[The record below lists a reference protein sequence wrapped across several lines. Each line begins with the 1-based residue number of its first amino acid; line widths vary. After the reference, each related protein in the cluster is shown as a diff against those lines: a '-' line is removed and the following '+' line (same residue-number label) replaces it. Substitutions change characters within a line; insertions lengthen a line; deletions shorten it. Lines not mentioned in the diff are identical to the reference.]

1 MRLSQF
7 PLATTKESP
16 ADAEV
21 TSHKLLLRAGYIR
34 MLGKG
39 LYTWL
44 PIGLRVLR
52 KVEAIVREEMNRAG
66 ALEVL
71 MPSIHPAELWQ
82 ESGRWQAMGPELLR
96 IKDRHD
102 RDYVYGPTHEE
113 VIVYHVRQDVRSYR
127 QLPVNYYQIQTK
139 FRDEIRPRFGV
150 MRAREFIMKDAYS
163 FHMDEKDLAREY
175 DNMREAYT
183 RIFTRVG
190 VSFRIVKADSGSI
203 GGSRSEEFHVLANS
217 GEDLLAVA
225 DSGDY
230 AANIEAAE
238 TRLAGTRP
246 PATAPVEK
254 VSTPSQTTCEQVAA
268 LMKILVRHTLK
279 LVVVHGRDGGLV
291 GLALRGDHQ
300 LNAVKAAKHPK
311 VKAPLTL
318 ATDGEIRKAF
328 GAQPG
333 FLGPVGT
340 NVPVIAD
347 YAAHVLADFVCG
359 ASADGYHLSGVNWG
373 RDCAEPEAADL
384 RLAVEGDP
392 SPDGRGTLTL
402 ARGIEVGHIFQLGRK
417 YTEAMHLTV
426 LDAAGKEVTPE
437 MGCYGI
443 GVTRVAAAVIEQCH
457 DANGMIW
464 PDAVAPFR
472 VIVCP
477 INADKSPAAKAAAE
491 KLYSELMASGVE
503 ALLDDRGARPG
514 AMFADADLIGIP
526 HRIVIGDKSLANQ
539 QFEYKH
545 RRDSAARMI
554 PATLEA
560 VLQAIKEG
568 SVMPA

>member
-1 MRLSQF
+1 MRLSRY

-21 TSHKLLLRAGYIR
+21 ASHKLLLRAGYIR
-34 MLGKG
+34 NLGKG

-52 KVEAIVREEMNRAG
+52 KIENIVREEMNRTG

-102 RDYVYGPTHEE
+102 RDYAYGPTHEE
-113 VIVYHVRQDVRSYR
+113 VIVHHVRQDVRSYR

-163 FHMDEKDLAREY
+163 FHLDGDDLAREY
-175 DNMREAYT
+175 ANMREAYG
-183 RIFTRVG
+183 RIFERTG
-190 VSFRIVKADSGSI
+190 VEFRIVKADSGNI
-203 GGSRSEEFHVLANS
+203 GGSRSEEFHVLAGS
-217 GEDLLAVA
+217 GEDLLAVS
-225 DSGDY
+225 DSGGY

-238 TRLAGTRP
+238 TRPADARP
-246 PATAPVEK
+246 APHASRQDVP
-254 VSTPSQTTCEQVAA
+254 TPTQKTCEQVAA
-268 LMKILVRHTLK
+268 LLKIPLAQTVK
-279 LVVVHGRDGGLV
+279 LIVVHARAGGLV
-291 GLALRGDHQ
+291 ALALRGDHE
-300 LNAVKAAKHPK
+300 LNAIKASRHPK
-311 VKAPLTL
+311 VEAPLRL
-318 ATDGEIRKAF
+318 ATDEEIKVAF

-333 FLGPVGT
+333 FLGPLGGK
-340 NVPVIAD
+340 VPVVAD
-347 YAAHVLADFVCG
+347 FAAHALADFTCG
-359 ASADGYHLSGVNWG
+359 ANKDGFHTTGVNWG
-373 RDCAEPEAADL
+373 RDCPEPEPADL
-384 RLAVEGDP
+384 RLAKEGDP
-392 SPDGRGTLTL
+392 SPDGQGTLKL
-402 ARGIEVGHIFQLGRK
+402 VRGIEVGHIFQLGRK

-457 DANGMIW
+457 DDNGMAW
-464 PDAVAPFR
+464 PAAVAPFH

-477 INADKSPAAKAAAE
+477 INPDKSPAVKAAAE
-491 KLYSELMASGVE
+491 KLYNELSAAGIEV
-503 ALLDDRGARPG
+503 LLDDRGVRPG

-526 HRIVIGDKSLANQ
+526 HRIVIGDKGLATN

-545 RRDSAARMI
+545 RREKAARMI
-554 PATLEA
+554 GASTGAVREA
-560 VLQAIKEG
+560 IGA
-568 SVMPA
+568 

>member
-1 MRLSQF
+1 MRLTQF
-7 PLATTKESP
+7 PIATTKETP

-21 TSHKLLLRAGYIR
+21 ASHKLLLRAGYIR

-44 PIGLRVLR
+44 PVGLRVLR
-52 KVEAIVREEMNRAG
+52 KIETIVREEMDRAG

-96 IKDRHD
+96 VKDRHE

-113 VIVYHVRQDVRSYR
+113 VIVHHVRQDVRSYR

-163 FHMDEKDLAREY
+163 FHMDEADLAREY
-175 DNMREAYT
+175 RNMRQAYT
-183 RIFTRVG
+183 RIFERVG
-190 VSFRIVKADSGSI
+190 VSFRIVKADSGAI
-203 GGSRSEEFHVLANS
+203 GGNRSEEFHVLAGS
-217 GEDLLAVA
+217 GEDLLAVS
-225 DSGDY
+225 DTGDY

-238 TRLAGTRP
+238 TGPAGARP
-246 PATAPVEK
+246 AARATPQDVA
-254 VSTPSQTTCEQVAA
+254 TPSQKTCEEVAA
-268 LMKILVRHTLK
+268 LLK
-279 LVVVHGRDGGLV
+279 VPLATTVKLIVVHGREGGLV
-291 GLALRGDHQ
+291 ALALRGDHQ
-300 LNAVKAAKHPK
+300 LNPVKAARHPK

-318 ATDGEIRKAF
+318 ATDAEIATAF
-328 GAQPG
+328 GAAPG
-333 FLGPVGT
+333 FLGPVRVK
-340 NVPVIAD
+340 VPVLAD
-347 YAAHVLADFVCG
+347 HAAFALADFVCG
-359 ASADGYHLSGVNWG
+359 ANRDGYHTTGVNWG
-373 RDCAEPEAADL
+373 RDCPEPEAADL

-392 SPDGRGTLTL
+392 APDGKGALKL
-402 ARGIEVGHIFQLGRK
+402 VRGIEVGHIFQLGRK
-417 YTEAMHLTV
+417 YSEAMKLTV

-457 DANGMIW
+457 DANGIIW

-472 VIVCP
+472 VVICP
-477 INADKSPAAKAAAE
+477 INTDKSPAAKAAAD
-491 KLYSELMASGVE
+491 KLHDELAAAGVE
-503 ALLDDRGARPG
+503 VLLDDRGLRPG
-514 AMFADADLIGIP
+514 AMFADADLVGIP
-526 HRIVIGDKSLANQ
+526 HRVVIGDKGLAQN

-545 RRDSAARMI
+545 RRDAQARMI
-554 PATLEA
+554 PATAAAVLEA
-560 VLQAIKEG
+560 IG
-568 SVMPA
+568 T

>member
-1 MRLSQF
+1 MRLSQY
-7 PLATTKESP
+7 PLATTKETP

-21 TSHKLLLRAGYIR
+21 ASHKLLLRAGYIR

-96 IKDRHD
+96 LKDRHE

-163 FHMDEKDLAREY
+163 FHLDEADLAREY
-175 DNMREAYT
+175 DNMRAAYT
-183 RIFTRVG
+183 RVFTRTG
-190 VSFRIVKADSGSI
+190 VQFRIVKADPGSI

-217 GEDLLAVA
+217 GEDLLAVS
-225 DSGDY
+225 DGGEY

-238 TRLAGTRP
+238 TRPAGARLAAGASRQDVP
-246 PATAPVEK
+246 
-254 VSTPSQTTCEQVAA
+254 TPTQKTCEAVAE
-268 LMKILVRHTLK
+268 LLRVPLPQTVK
-279 LVVVHGRDGGLV
+279 LIVVHARAGGLV
-291 GLALRGDHQ
+291 ALALRGDHE
-300 LNAVKAAKHPK
+300 LNAVKAAHHPR
-311 VKAPLTL
+311 VKAPLQL
-318 ATDGEIRKAF
+318 ATDEEIRCAF

-333 FLGPVGT
+333 FLGPLGGK
-340 NVPVIAD
+340 VPVVAD

-359 ASADGYHLSGVNWG
+359 ANRDGYHTTGVNWG
-373 RDCAEPEAADL
+373 RDCPEPEGADL
-384 RLAVEGDP
+384 RLVKEGDP
-392 SPDGRGTLTL
+392 SPDGGGSLKL
-402 ARGIEVGHIFQLGRK
+402 VRGIEVGHIFQLGRK

-426 LDAAGKEVTPE
+426 LDAAGKEVMPE

-443 GVTRVAAAVIEQCH
+443 GITRVAAAVVEQCH
-457 DANGMIW
+457 DEHGIAW

-477 INADKSPAAKAAAE
+477 INPAKSPPAKAAAE
-491 KLYSELMASGVE
+491 KLHDDLAAAGIEV
-503 ALLDDRGARPG
+503 LLDDRGERPG

-526 HRIVIGDKSLANQ
+526 HRIVVGDKGLAAG
-539 QFEYKH
+539 QFEYKR
-545 RRDSAARMI
+545 RRDKAARMI

-560 VLQAIKEG
+560 VLEAIG
-568 SVMPA
+568 T

>member
-1 MRLSQF
+1 MRLSQY
-7 PLATTKESP
+7 PLATTKETP

-39 LYTWL
+39 LYSWL

-52 KVEAIVREEMNRAG
+52 KIETIVREEMNRAG

-96 IKDRHD
+96 IKDRHE

-113 VIVYHVRQDVRSYR
+113 VITYHVRQDVRSYR

-163 FHMDEKDLAREY
+163 FHMDEADLAREY
-175 DNMREAYT
+175 GNMREAYT
-183 RIFTRVG
+183 RIFTRTG
-190 VSFRIVKADSGSI
+190 VQFRIVKADSGSI

-217 GEDLLAVA
+217 GEDLLAVS
-225 DSGDY
+225 DHGDY

-238 TRLAGTRP
+238 TRPHGARP
-246 PATAPVEK
+246 APATQKQDVA
-254 VSTPSQTTCEQVAA
+254 TPTQKTCEAVAA
-268 LMKILVRHTLK
+268 LLKVPLERTLK
-279 LVVVHGRDGGLV
+279 LIVVHARAGGLV
-291 GLALRGDHQ
+291 ALALRGDHE
-300 LNAVKAAKHPK
+300 LNAVKAARHPK

-318 ATDGEIRKAF
+318 ATDEEIRVAF

-333 FLGPVGT
+333 FLGPLGGK
-340 NVPVIAD
+340 VPVVAD
-347 YAAHVLADFVCG
+347 FAAHVLGDFTCG
-359 ASADGYHLSGVNWG
+359 ANRDGFHTSGVNWG
-373 RDCAEPEAADL
+373 RDCPEPEAADL
-384 RLAVEGDP
+384 RLAKEGDP
-392 SPDGRGTLTL
+392 APDGSGALKL
-402 ARGIEVGHIFQLGRK
+402 VRGIEVGHIFQLGRK
-417 YTEAMHLTV
+417 YSEAMHLSV

-457 DANGMIW
+457 DENGIVW

-477 INADKSPAAKAAAE
+477 INPAKSPAAKAAADQ
-491 KLYSELMASGVE
+491 LYAELTAAGIE
-503 ALLDDRGARPG
+503 TLLDDRGERPG

-526 HRIVIGDKSLANQ
+526 HRIVIGDKSLAAN

-545 RRDSAARMI
+545 RRDKAVRMI
-554 PATLEA
+554 PATAAA
-560 VLQAIKEG
+560 VREVLA
-568 SVMPA
+568 S

>member
-7 PLATTKESP
+7 PLATTKETP

-39 LYTWL
+39 LYTWM

-52 KVEAIVREEMNRAG
+52 KIESIVREEMNRAG

-127 QLPVNYYQIQTK
+127 QLPLNYYQIQTK

-163 FHMDEKDLAREY
+163 FHLDFDDLAREY
-175 DNMREAYT
+175 ENMRQAYT
-183 RIFTRVG
+183 RIFTRTG
-190 VSFRIVKADSGSI
+190 VQFRVVKADSGNI
-203 GGSRSEEFHVLANS
+203 GGSRSEEFHVLAGS
-217 GEDLLAVA
+217 GEDLLAVS
-225 DSGDY
+225 DDGDY

-238 TRLAGTRP
+238 TQPNGARP
-246 PATAPVEK
+246 APGALRQDVP
-254 VSTPSQTTCEQVAA
+254 TPTQKTCEQVAA
-268 LMKILVRHTLK
+268 LLNIPLRQTVK
-279 LVVVHGRDGGLV
+279 LIVVHARAGGLV
-291 GLALRGDHQ
+291 ALALRGDHE
-300 LNAVKAAKHPK
+300 LNAVKAARHPK
-311 VKAPLTL
+311 VEAPLTL
-318 ATDGEIRKAF
+318 ASDEEIRVAF

-333 FLGPVGT
+333 FLGPLGGK
-340 NVPVIAD
+340 VPVVAD
-347 YAAHVLADFVCG
+347 FAAHVLGDFVCG
-359 ASADGYHLSGVNWG
+359 ANRDGFHTTGVNWG
-373 RDCAEPEAADL
+373 RDCPEPEAADL
-384 RLAVEGDP
+384 RLVKEGDP
-392 SPDGRGTLTL
+392 APDGQGTLKL
-402 ARGIEVGHIFQLGRK
+402 VRGIEVGHIFQLGRK

-426 LDAAGKEVTPE
+426 LDAAGKEITPE

-443 GVTRVAAAVIEQCH
+443 GITRIAAAVIEQCH
-457 DANGMIW
+457 DDNGIAW
-464 PDAVAPFR
+464 PAAVAPFH

-477 INADKSPAAKAAAE
+477 INPDKSPAAKAAAE
-491 KLYSELMASGVE
+491 KLYADLASAGIEV
-503 ALLDDRGARPG
+503 LLDDRGARPG
-514 AMFADADLIGIP
+514 AMFADANLIGIP
-526 HRIVIGDKSLANQ
+526 HRIVIGDKGLATS

-545 RRDSAARMI
+545 RLEKTARMI
-554 PATLEA
+554 PATAEA
-560 VLQAIKEG
+560 VREAIG
-568 SVMPA
+568 A